1 MPTPRVNHQCKPHD
15 FIMFS
20 PLLQA
25 LPAPLQRI
33 AALSLIT
40 ATLGL
45 VASPSRAIGFTS
57 GFQPTNWTLINHTAA
72 GSDQSL
78 SGDAAICAFINT
90 VACLEGLDAVA
101 GAVDLVGSSAANN
114 PAGGGLANTSRS
126 SSWQVTNAGPD
137 LAVISF
143 DWFFETWNQSNQTA
157 SYFINDQETVLG
169 ASTSTSS
176 SAISGIELG
185 AGDTFGFRVS
195 TTDNLGTEAVLSI
208 NGFSA
213 EPVPVP
219 APLPLAG
226 GLAGCCWLRRLRSR
240 VVRRA
245 LAAA

>member
-1 MPTPRVNHQCKPHD
+1 
-15 FIMFS
+15 MFS
-20 PLLQA
+20 PLLQG

-45 VASPSRAIGFTS
+45 VAPPSLAIGFNS
-57 GFQPTNWTLINHTAA
+57 GFQPNNWSLINRTAA
-72 GSDQSL
+72 GGDQSL
-78 SGDAAICAFINT
+78 SSDAAICGSINA

-101 GAVDLVGSSAANN
+101 GAVDLVGSTAADN

-126 SSWQVTNAGPD
+126 SSWQVTNAGPG

-143 DWFFETWNQSNQTA
+143 DWSFETWNQTNQIA

-169 ASTSTSS
+169 SSTSTAFA
-176 SAISGIELG
+176 AINGIALDS
-185 AGDTFGFRVS
+185 GDTFGFRVS

-226 GLAGCCWLRRLRSR
+226 ALAGGCWLRRLRCR
-240 VVRRA
+240 VVRRG
-245 LAAA
+245 LAAG